1 MPDIS
6 TKATVGIELNTQPVG
21 RKIAELETKLDKLNE
36 KKRQF
41 EAAGDQ
47 KGLVKIQ
54 KEINKV
60 SRQLDTARTA
70 SERCKAAL
78 AKLNES
84 SPKELRHTLKQL
96 KADLDHMERGSAA
109 WKAHVEAI
117 KRVKAEIKSVDAEL
131 REHEGLLSRIN
142 RKVNEWG
149 MSIASAAAAFTGIVF
164 TARQAVQAYADMEGE
179 MANVRKFTG
188 MTSSEV
194 EKLNEAFKNMD
205 TRTSRE
211 DLNKLAQEAGRL
223 GLQSQDDVLGFV
235 KAANQINVALDDL
248 GDGATLTLSK
258 LTDIFGDKD
267 RLGVEQSLLA
277 VGSVINELSQNC
289 TASAPYLANFAQRL
303 AGVGKQANMTIPE
316 IMGFAAVLDS
326 QGQAVEMSATAL
338 SQLIMKLFQD
348 PAKIAKATG
357 MDLQAFSKVLKEDT
371 NEALLMLLERLNSL
385 GDISALAPIFDAMG
399 TDGARASAVI
409 AALAGNIDMVKQQ
422 QQAANLAFKEGTSV
436 TKEYNV
442 QNNTV
447 QAQLDKAK
455 KGFNEMAVELGE
467 KLAPAMKYAI
477 SGTSAMMRVLSGLI
491 SFIGN
496 HKTIIITLT
505 LAIIGYTAAVKANTI
520 AKITDAAFDKIA
532 NALIA
537 TRRVVVLAASAAYNA
552 LTGNMVRARAATV
565 LLNKTLK
572 LSPWGLAI
580 AGVTALYGGL
590 ISLLQSVDDNRKAA
604 KRLAEEHRQ
613 WIDSISNIDEA
624 SNRYSSNE
632 LTRLKALYKSAT
644 DENAARK
651 NRISAAQQMQ
661 SLYPAI
667 FSNFSNEAIMAGKA
681 KSAYDKLTLSII
693 ANAKARAAA
702 EKIKENEKKILDL
715 EDEVRRN
722 EAWAHNAGVRADNAR
737 EQQRKNNDRNSAQH
751 AFMPAGVQTYGEQQ
765 LSETIRDNTK
775 QQEIANK
782 NIEKANGQ
790 INDLRTSNDRLAKI
804 PGVSGL
810 LTGGGNNPQTPNIS
824 YTHGG
829 GGGRGNSDFTPP
841 DEKAERKA
849 ETERKKKEREA
860 RAAQRKKE
868 QDAAKAKRLADRVA
882 KQEYEQALKD
892 TVEDRAN
899 AETEALQLY
908 KAGELGYYEY
918 LDRMANI
925 EEEFWNSRLDTYEA
939 FGKAESDDYA
949 KDAKK
954 LEEAKTKHEQQM
966 TQIQITAA
974 QQRRDQ
980 AKLDAEMEF
989 YNPDNKEAF
998 HNQQWLNDR
1007 RAKLELDYLQE
1018 VMKIH
1023 KEGSKEWLDA
1033 EKALDKAAKEEE
1045 LRQRKQMEQNMSA
1058 WLYIYSQQGAKT
1070 RMDAELRVAKQL
1082 YDQKLLKDE
1091 EYQEAR
1097 AAIEK
1102 KYRDEVNSKTGTKA
1116 KNQDFDDAK
1125 GAYEQQMKALED
1137 ARKQGLISQED
1148 YESRK
1153 FQITQNYH
1161 NKVVELIKGQ
1171 GSEWSTMVTTLVE
1184 TWKAGFENLGST
1196 LPEKLKSIADMASAA
1211 FAIMNEG
1218 VKSYTA
1224 YANASRDL
1232 ELAKVEKNYKAQID
1246 AAGNND
1252 KKRKQL
1258 EEQKEKE
1265 IAKIKTKYDKRAM
1278 VIEMAQAVASTAMAA
1293 INAYASAA
1301 QVPMI
1306 GYLLA
1311 PIAASMALAAG
1322 ALQIATIKKSH
1333 QAQQMGYYEG
1343 GFTSRDPN
1351 NRREAG
1357 VVHANEFVANHNAV
1371 SNPQLLPVLRLIDQ
1385 AQRNNTVGS
1394 LTREDVSR
1402 AIGQGAILGDMTAS
1416 QQRTAEQHDT
1426 SMVMVAASMERQTD
1440 AINELN
1446 ARLADGIESFM
1457 VMDGER
1463 GFDRSWQHYQRMKNN
1478 PKR

>member
-6 TKATVGIELNTQPVG
+6 TNATVNIEVNSQSANRRLS
-21 RKIAELETKLDKLNE
+21 ELETKLADLN
-36 KKRQF
+36 KKKAEF
-41 EAAGDQ
+41 ERTGNTA
-47 KGLVKIQ
+47 GLVKIEKDIQ
-54 KEINKV
+54 KV
-60 SRQLDTARTA
+60 SRQMNTARTNA
-70 SERCKAAL
+70 QKCEAAL
-78 AKLNES
+78 KKLNS
-84 SPKELRHTLKQL
+84 ASPKELRMVLRQL
-96 KADLDHMERGSAA
+96 QKDLNHIERGSDA
-109 WKAHVEAI
+109 WKRHVETI
-117 KRVKAEIKSVDAEL
+117 KRVKAEIKNVDAEL

-142 RKVNEWG
+142 RKVNDWG
-149 MSIASAAAAFTGIVF
+149 MSIASAAAAFTGMVF

-194 EKLNEAFKNMD
+194 EKLNEAFKSMD

-235 KAANQINVALDDL
+235 KAADQINVALDDL
-248 GDGATLTLSK
+248 GEGATQTLSK
-258 LTDIFGDKD
+258 LTDIFGDRE
-267 RLGVEQSLLA
+267 RLGVEQSLLS
-277 VGSVINELSQNC
+277 VGSVINELSQNS
-289 TASAPYLANFAQRL
+289 TASAPYLADFAQRL
-303 AGVGKQANMTIPE
+303 AGVGKQANMTIPQ

-371 NEALLMLLERLNSL
+371 NEALLMLLSRLHEL
-385 GDISALAPIFDAMG
+385 GDISVLAPVFDAMG
-399 TDGARASAVI
+399 TDGARASSVI

-422 QQAANLAFKEGTSV
+422 QQAANVAFKEGTSV

-455 KGFNEMAVELGE
+455 KGFHEIAVELGE
-467 KLAPAMKYAI
+467 KFAPAMKYAI
-477 SGTSAMMRVLSGLI
+477 TGTSAMMHVLSGLI

-496 HKTIIITLT
+496 HKTLIITLT

-520 AKITDAAFDKIA
+520 AKITDAAVDKIA
-532 NALIA
+532 NALLA

-565 LLNKTLK
+565 LLNQTLK
-572 LSPWGLAI
+572 LSPLGLAI

-644 DENAARK
+644 DETAARK

-667 FSNFSNEAIMAGKA
+667 FSNFSNEAIMAGEA

-702 EKIKENEKKILDL
+702 EKIQENEKKILDL

-722 EAWAHNAGVRADNAR
+722 EAWAHNAGVRAVNAR
-737 EQQRKNNDRNSAQH
+737 EQQRQNNDRNSAQH
-751 AFMPAGVQTYGEQQ
+751 AFMPAGVQTHGEQQ

-775 QQEIANK
+775 QQEIANR

-790 INDLRTSNDRLAKI
+790 IKDLKTSNDRLAKI
-804 PGVSGL
+804 PGVSDL
-810 LTGGGNNPQTPNIS
+810 LTGGGDNAKTTNIS

-829 GGGRGNSDFTPP
+829 GGGSYGGGGGSNPSNTPSP
-841 DEKAERKA
+841 DDTTKKMKDEIEKLTADKNDALTKLNNQYRKGELKSYDDYVDQQYNRTKQYYDDVLA
-849 ETERKKKEREA
+849 VYQKYGQGQSKEAADVRTKQADDEDKHDTEMVERKKRSLEQQRDADKM
-860 RAAQRKKE
+860 AAQMR
-868 QDAAKAKRLADRVA
+868 
-882 KQEYEQALKD
+882 
-892 TVEDRAN
+892 
-899 AETEALQLY
+899 
-908 KAGELGYYEY
+908 YYE
-918 LDRMANI
+918 
-925 EEEFWNSRLDTYEA
+925 
-939 FGKAESDDYA
+939 
-949 KDAKK
+949 
-954 LEEAKTKHEQQM
+954 
-966 TQIQITAA
+966 
-974 QQRRDQ
+974 
-980 AKLDAEMEF
+980 
-989 YNPDNKEAF
+989 PDSEIF
-998 HNQQWLNDR
+998 HNQQALDNELAKIDIKYLEKVR
-1007 RAKLELDYLQE
+1007 DLTVENTKERA
-1018 VMKIH
+1018 
-1023 KEGSKEWLDA
+1023 DA
-1033 EKALDKAAKEEE
+1033 ELALEKEKQAEIQ
-1045 LRQRKQMEQNMSA
+1045 RQRKQLEQNLSA

-1082 YDQKLLKDE
+1082 YDQKLLNEE

-1116 KNQDFDDAK
+1116 KNQDFDEAK
-1125 GAYEQQMKALED
+1125 DTYEQQMKALED

-1306 GYLLA
+1306 GYILA

-1343 GFTSRDPN
+1343 GFTRRDGN
-1351 NRREAG
+1351 NRREVG
-1357 VVHANEFVANHNAV
+1357 VVHANEFVANHRAV
-1371 SNPQLLPVLRLIDQ
+1371 ANPELLPVLRLIDQ

-1402 AIGQGAILGDMTAS
+1402 AIGQGAILGNMTAS

-1426 SMVMVAASMERQTD
+1426 SMMMVAASMERQTD

-1463 GFDRSWQHYQRMKNN
+1463 GFDRSWERYQRMKNN

>member
-96 KADLDHMERGSAA
+96 KADLDHMERGSSA

-117 KRVKAEIKSVDAEL
+117 KRVKAEIKNVDAEL
-131 REHEGLLSRIN
+131 REHEGLLSRLN

-149 MSIASAAAAFTGIVF
+149 MSIASAAAAFTGLVF
-164 TARQAVQAYADMEGE
+164 TARQAVQAYADMEAE

-188 MTSSEV
+188 MTEEDV
-194 EKLNEAFKNMD
+194 EKLNEEFKKMD

-223 GLQSQDDVLGFV
+223 GLQSQEDVLGFV
-235 KAANQINVALDDL
+235 TAANQINVALDDL
-248 GDGATLTLSK
+248 GEGATLTLSK

-289 TASAPYLANFAQRL
+289 TASAPYLAQFAQRL

-357 MDLQAFSKVLKEDT
+357 MDLQAFNKVLKEDT

-385 GDISALAPIFDAMG
+385 GDISVLAPMFDAMG
-399 TDGARASAVI
+399 TDGARASQVI
-409 AALAGNIDMVKQQ
+409 AALAGNVEMVKKQ
-422 QQAANLAFKEGTSV
+422 QQAANVAFKQGTSV

-447 QAQLDKAK
+447 QAGLDKAK
-455 KGFNEMAVELGE
+455 KGFHEMAVELGQ

-477 SGTSAMMRVLSGLI
+477 TGTSAMMHVLSGVI
-491 SFIGN
+491 SFISDYAG
-496 HKTIIITLT
+496 TIIST
-505 LAIIGYTAAVKANTI
+505 AIAIGGYTVAVNAAVIADQLKVFWNNVLIGSFKKLWAVIAANPYGALAAAIGVVIGLVIDHNRGLTEAKAAEEALNGVREQ
-520 AKITDAAFDKIA
+520 ARKKIVDEQTELEI
-532 NALIA
+532 LIA
-537 TRRVVVLAASAAYNA
+537 AANDATQSYKNQKAA
-552 LTGNMVRARAATV
+552 VDK
-565 LLNKTLK
+565 LNKTIPGFNGKIDATTRAFSYSKRALDEYINSLIRLYEVEGAK
-572 LSPWGLAI
+572 EKFKELGKERAGYVMEKKQLEKEI
-580 AGVTALYGGL
+580 ADEKQRQREEYSRMAGNPNYSTSQGG
-590 ISLLQSVDDNRKAA
+590 SMPAVA
-604 KRLAEEHRQ
+604 
-613 WIDSISNIDEA
+613 SIS
-624 SNRYSSNE
+624 
-632 LTRLKALYKSAT
+632 
-644 DENAARK
+644 
-651 NRISAAQQMQ
+651 M
-661 SLYPAI
+661 
-667 FSNFSNEAIMAGKA
+667 
-681 KSAYDKLTLSII
+681 
-693 ANAKARAAA
+693 
-702 EKIKENEKKILDL
+702 
-715 EDEVRRN
+715 
-722 EAWAHNAGVRADNAR
+722 
-737 EQQRKNNDRNSAQH
+737 
-751 AFMPAGVQTYGEQQ
+751 
-765 LSETIRDNTK
+765 
-775 QQEIANK
+775 
-782 NIEKANGQ
+782 
-790 INDLRTSNDRLAKI
+790 SNDATLRGLEARLDRINNKLKYTDASMQALKDEYGKDWYAQDQGKPI
-804 PGVSGL
+804 TPTSDIHP
-810 LTGGGNNPQTPNIS
+810 TGGP
-824 YTHGG
+824 
-829 GGGRGNSDFTPP
+829 GGGRGNSDFTPS

-849 ETERKKKEREA
+849 EADRKKKEREA

-868 QDAAKAKRLADRVA
+868 QDAAKVKRLADRVA

-892 TVEDRAN
+892 TVEDRAK

-1125 GAYEQQMKALED
+1125 GTYEQQMKALED

-1343 GFTSRDPN
+1343 GFTSRDTN

-1357 VVHANEFVANHNAV
+1357 VVHANEFVANHQAV
-1371 SNPQLLPVLRLIDQ
+1371 ANPQLLPVLRLIDQ

-1394 LTREDVSR
+1394 LTSEDVSR
-1402 AIGQGAILGDMTAS
+1402 AIGQGAILGDMTVA

-1457 VMDGER
+1457 VMDGEH

>member
-96 KADLDHMERGSAA
+96 KSDLDHMERGSSA

-149 MSIASAAAAFTGIVF
+149 MSIASAAAAFTGLVF
-164 TARQAVQAYADMEGE
+164 TARQAVQAYADMEAE

-188 MTSSEV
+188 MTEEEV
-194 EKLNEAFKNMD
+194 EKLNDEFKKID

-223 GLQSQDDVLGFV
+223 GLQSQEDVLGFV
-235 KAANQINVALDDL
+235 NAANQINVALDDL
-248 GDGATLTLSK
+248 GEGATLTLSK
-258 LTDIFGDKD
+258 LTDIFGDKQ
-267 RLGVEQSLLA
+267 RLGVEQSLLS

-289 TASAPYLANFAQRL
+289 TASAPYLAQFAQRL
-303 AGVGKQANMTIPE
+303 AGVGKQANMTIPQ

-357 MDLQAFSKVLKEDT
+357 MDLQAFNKVLKEDT
-371 NEALLMLLERLNSL
+371 NEALLMLFDRLHEL
-385 GDISALAPIFDAMG
+385 GDLNVLAPVFDAMG
-399 TDGARASAVI
+399 TDGARASQVI
-409 AALAGNIDMVKQQ
+409 AALAGNVAEVKKQQ
-422 QQAANLAFKEGTSV
+422 KAANAAFKEGVSV

-447 QAQLDKAK
+447 QAGLDKAK
-455 KGFNEMAVELGE
+455 KGFHEMAVELGE

-477 SGTSAMMRVLSGLI
+477 SGTSSMMRVLSGLI
-491 SFIGN
+491 SFISEYAATIISTTIAIVAYTVAVNASNIAFQVQYYWVNYIIPAFKRLWTVIATNPYGALAAALGIVIGLIIDHN
-496 HKTIIITLT
+496 RGLTEAKAAEEALNDVREQARKKIVDEQTELEILIAAANDTTQSYKDQKAAVDKLNKTIPGFNGKIDATTRAFSYSKQALDDYINSLIRLYEVEGAKEKFKELGKERAGYVMEKKQLEKEIEDEKKRQREEYARMSGNPNYSTSQSGSMPTSANVAMSNAATLT
-505 LAIIGYTAAVKANTI
+505 GLEQRLDRINNKLKY
-520 AKITDAAFDKIA
+520 TDAAMQ
-532 NALIA
+532 ALKDE
-537 TRRVVVLAASAAYNA
+537 YGKDWYKQD
-552 LTGNMVRARAATV
+552 TGKPT
-565 LLNKTLK
+565 
-572 LSPWGLAI
+572 SP
-580 AGVTALYGGL
+580 T
-590 ISLLQSVDDNRKAA
+590 
-604 KRLAEEHRQ
+604 
-613 WIDSISNIDEA
+613 SNI
-624 SNRYSSNE
+624 
-632 LTRLKALYKSAT
+632 T
-644 DENAARK
+644 
-651 NRISAAQQMQ
+651 
-661 SLYPAI
+661 P
-667 FSNFSNEAIMAGKA
+667 
-681 KSAYDKLTLSII
+681 
-693 ANAKARAAA
+693 
-702 EKIKENEKKILDL
+702 
-715 EDEVRRN
+715 
-722 EAWAHNAGVRADNAR
+722 
-737 EQQRKNNDRNSAQH
+737 
-751 AFMPAGVQTYGEQQ
+751 
-765 LSETIRDNTK
+765 
-775 QQEIANK
+775 
-782 NIEKANGQ
+782 
-790 INDLRTSNDRLAKI
+790 
-804 PGVSGL
+804 
-810 LTGGGNNPQTPNIS
+810 TGGS
-824 YTHGG
+824 GG
-829 GGGRGNSDFTPP
+829 GGGGSSRNSNFTPP
-841 DEKAERKA
+841 DEKAEKKA
-849 ETERKKKEREA
+849 EAERKKKEREA

-882 KQEYEQALKD
+882 KQEYQQALKD
-892 TVEDRAN
+892 TVEDRAT
-899 AETEALQLY
+899 AETEALKLY
-908 KAGELGYYEY
+908 KSGELGYYEY
-918 LDRMANI
+918 LDRMAKI

-954 LEEAKTKHEQQM
+954 LEEAKTKHEQQL

-1033 EKALDKAAKEEE
+1033 EKALDKAVKEEE
-1045 LRQRKQMEQNMSA
+1045 LRQRKQMEQNLSA
-1058 WLYIYSQQGAKT
+1058 WLYIYSQQGAKA

-1082 YDQKLLKDE
+1082 YDQKLLKEE

-1125 GAYEQQMKALED
+1125 DTYEQQMKALED

-1161 NKVVELIKGQ
+1161 NKIVELIKGQ
-1171 GSEWSTMVTTLVE
+1171 GSEWATMVTTLVE

-1224 YANASRDL
+1224 YANAQRDL

-1252 KKRKQL
+1252 KKRKKL

-1306 GYLLA
+1306 GYILG

-1333 QAQQMGYYEG
+1333 QTQQMGYYEG

-1402 AIGQGAILGDMTAS
+1402 AIGQGAILGDMTVA

-1463 GFDRSWQHYQRMKNN
+1463 GFDRSWERYQRMKNN

>member
-188 MTSSEV
+188 MTEDDV
-194 EKLNEAFKNMD
+194 EKLNEEFKKMD

-223 GLQSQDDVLGFV
+223 GLQSQEDVLGFV
-235 KAANQINVALDDL
+235 TAANQINVALDDL
-248 GDGATLTLSK
+248 GEGATLTLSK

-357 MDLQAFSKVLKEDT
+357 MDLQAFNKVLKEDT

-385 GDISALAPIFDAMG
+385 GDISVLAPMFDAMG
-399 TDGARASAVI
+399 TDGERASRVI
-409 AALAGNIDMVKQQ
+409 AALAGNVEMVKKQ
-422 QQAANLAFKEGTSV
+422 QQAANVAFKQGTSV
-436 TKEYNV
+436 TKEYNI

-447 QAQLDKAK
+447 QANLDKAK
-455 KGFNEMAVELGE
+455 KGFHEMAVVLGQ

-477 SGTSAMMRVLSGLI
+477 TGTSAMMHVLSSTI
-491 SFIGN
+491 SFISEYAA
-496 HKTIIITLT
+496 TIIST
-505 LAIIGYTAAVKANTI
+505 TAAIVAYTVIVNASNIAFQVQYYWVNYIIPAFKRLWTVIATNPYGALAAALGLVLGLLIDHNRGLTEAKAAEEALNDVRDQ
-520 AKITDAAFDKIA
+520 ARKKIVDEQTELEI
-532 NALIA
+532 LIA
-537 TRRVVVLAASAAYNA
+537 AANDTTQSYKKQKAA
-552 LTGNMVRARAATV
+552 VDK
-565 LLNKTLK
+565 LNKTIPGFNGKIDATTRAFSYSKQALDDYINSLIRLYEVEGAK
-572 LSPWGLAI
+572 EKFKELGKERAGYVMEKKQLEKEI
-580 AGVTALYGGL
+580 ADEKQRQREEYSRMAGNPNYSTSQGG
-590 ISLLQSVDDNRKAA
+590 SMPAVA
-604 KRLAEEHRQ
+604 
-613 WIDSISNIDEA
+613 SIS
-624 SNRYSSNE
+624 
-632 LTRLKALYKSAT
+632 
-644 DENAARK
+644 
-651 NRISAAQQMQ
+651 M
-661 SLYPAI
+661 
-667 FSNFSNEAIMAGKA
+667 
-681 KSAYDKLTLSII
+681 
-693 ANAKARAAA
+693 
-702 EKIKENEKKILDL
+702 
-715 EDEVRRN
+715 
-722 EAWAHNAGVRADNAR
+722 
-737 EQQRKNNDRNSAQH
+737 
-751 AFMPAGVQTYGEQQ
+751 
-765 LSETIRDNTK
+765 
-775 QQEIANK
+775 
-782 NIEKANGQ
+782 
-790 INDLRTSNDRLAKI
+790 SNDATLRGLEARLDRINNKLKYTDASMQALKEEY
-804 PGVSGL
+804 GKDWYAQD
-810 LTGGGNNPQTPNIS
+810 TGKPKTPTSDI
-824 YTHGG
+824 TPPGG
-829 GGGRGNSDFTPP
+829 GGRGRGNSDFTPP
-841 DEKAERKA
+841 DEKTERKA
-849 ETERKKKEREA
+849 EAERKKKEREA

-892 TVEDRAN
+892 TVEDRAK

-1070 RMDAELRVAKQL
+1070 RMEAELRVAKQL

-1125 GAYEQQMKALED
+1125 DTYEQQMKALED
-1137 ARKQGLISQED
+1137 ARKQWLISQED

-1153 FQITQNYH
+1153 YQIVWNYH
-1161 NKVVELIKGQ
+1161 NKIVELIKGQ
-1171 GSEWSTMVTTLVE
+1171 GSEWGTMVATLVE
-1184 TWKAGFENLGST
+1184 NWKAGFEDLGST
-1196 LPEKLKSIADMASAA
+1196 LPEKLKSIADMAAAA
-1211 FAIMNEG
+1211 FAVMNAG
-1218 VKSYTA
+1218 LKSYTD

-1252 KKRKQL
+1252 KKKKKL

-1265 IAKIKTKYDKRAM
+1265 IAKIKTKYNKQAM

-1322 ALQIATIKKSH
+1322 ALQIATIKKQH
-1333 QAQQMGYYEG
+1333 QTQQMGYYEG
-1343 GFTSRDPN
+1343 GFTSRDTN

-1357 VVHANEFVANHNAV
+1357 VVHANEFVANHQAV
-1371 SNPQLLPVLRLIDQ
+1371 ANPQLLPVLRLIDQ

-1394 LTREDVSR
+1394 LTSEDVSR

>member
-1 MPDIS
+1 
-6 TKATVGIELNTQPVG
+6 
-21 RKIAELETKLDKLNE
+21 
-36 KKRQF
+36 
-41 EAAGDQ
+41 
-47 KGLVKIQ
+47 
-54 KEINKV
+54 
-60 SRQLDTARTA
+60 
-70 SERCKAAL
+70 
-78 AKLNES
+78 
-84 SPKELRHTLKQL
+84 
-96 KADLDHMERGSAA
+96 
-109 WKAHVEAI
+109 
-117 KRVKAEIKSVDAEL
+117 
-131 REHEGLLSRIN
+131 
-142 RKVNEWG
+142 
-149 MSIASAAAAFTGIVF
+149 
-164 TARQAVQAYADMEGE
+164 
-179 MANVRKFTG
+179 
-188 MTSSEV
+188 
-194 EKLNEAFKNMD
+194 
-205 TRTSRE
+205 
-211 DLNKLAQEAGRL
+211 
-223 GLQSQDDVLGFV
+223 
-235 KAANQINVALDDL
+235 
-248 GDGATLTLSK
+248 
-258 LTDIFGDKD
+258 
-267 RLGVEQSLLA
+267 
-277 VGSVINELSQNC
+277 
-289 TASAPYLANFAQRL
+289 
-303 AGVGKQANMTIPE
+303 
-316 IMGFAAVLDS
+316 MGFAAVLDS

-348 PAKIAKATG
+348 PAKIAKATS
-357 MDLQAFSKVLKEDT
+357 MDLQAFNKVLKEDT
-371 NEALLMLLERLNSL
+371 NEALLMLLLRLNEL
-385 GDISALAPIFDAMG
+385 GDISALAPVFDSMG
-399 TDGARASAVI
+399 TDGARASQVI
-409 AALAGNIDMVKQQ
+409 AALAGNVEMVKKQ
-422 QQAANLAFKEGTSV
+422 QQAANVAFKQGTSV

-447 QAQLDKAK
+447 QAGLDKAK
-455 KGFNEMAVELGE
+455 KGFHKMAVELGQ

-477 SGTSAMMRVLSGLI
+477 TGTSAMMHVLSGVI
-491 SFIGN
+491 SFISDYAG
-496 HKTIIITLT
+496 TIIST
-505 LAIIGYTAAVKANTI
+505 AIAIGGYTVAVNAAVIADQLKVFWNNVLIGSFKKLWAVIAANPYGALAAAIGVVIGLVIDHNRGLTEAKAAEEALNGVREQ
-520 AKITDAAFDKIA
+520 ARKKIVDEQTELEI
-532 NALIA
+532 LIA
-537 TRRVVVLAASAAYNA
+537 AANDATQSYKNQKAA
-552 LTGNMVRARAATV
+552 VDK
-565 LLNKTLK
+565 LNKTIPGFNGKIDATTRAFSYSKRALDEYINSLIRLYEVEGAK
-572 LSPWGLAI
+572 EKFKELGKERAGYVMEKKQLEKEI
-580 AGVTALYGGL
+580 ADEKQRQREEYSRMAGNPNYSTSQGG
-590 ISLLQSVDDNRKAA
+590 SMPAVA
-604 KRLAEEHRQ
+604 
-613 WIDSISNIDEA
+613 SIS
-624 SNRYSSNE
+624 
-632 LTRLKALYKSAT
+632 
-644 DENAARK
+644 
-651 NRISAAQQMQ
+651 M
-661 SLYPAI
+661 
-667 FSNFSNEAIMAGKA
+667 
-681 KSAYDKLTLSII
+681 
-693 ANAKARAAA
+693 
-702 EKIKENEKKILDL
+702 
-715 EDEVRRN
+715 
-722 EAWAHNAGVRADNAR
+722 
-737 EQQRKNNDRNSAQH
+737 
-751 AFMPAGVQTYGEQQ
+751 
-765 LSETIRDNTK
+765 
-775 QQEIANK
+775 
-782 NIEKANGQ
+782 
-790 INDLRTSNDRLAKI
+790 SNDATLRGLEARLDRINNKLKYTDASMQALKDEYGKDWYAQDQGKPI
-804 PGVSGL
+804 TPTSDIHP
-810 LTGGGNNPQTPNIS
+810 TGDP
-824 YTHGG
+824 
-829 GGGRGNSDFTPP
+829 GGGRGNSDFTPS

-849 ETERKKKEREA
+849 EADRKKKEREA

-868 QDAAKAKRLADRVA
+868 QDAAKVKRLADRVA

-892 TVEDRAN
+892 TVEDRAK

-949 KDAKK
+949 KDTKK

-1082 YDQKLLKDE
+1082 YDQKLLNEE

-1125 GAYEQQMKALED
+1125 DTYEQQMKALED

-1224 YANASRDL
+1224 YANAQRDL

-1357 VVHANEFVANHNAV
+1357 VVHANEFVANHSAV

-1402 AIGQGAILGDMTAS
+1402 AIGQGAILGNMTAS

>member
-6 TKATVGIELNTQPVG
+6 TNATVNIEVNSQSAKRRLS
-21 RKIAELETKLDKLNE
+21 ELETKLANLN
-36 KKRQF
+36 KKKAEF
-41 EAAGDQ
+41 ERTGNTA
-47 KGLVKIQ
+47 GLVKIEKDIQ
-54 KEINKV
+54 KV
-60 SRQLDTARTA
+60 SRQMNTARTNA
-70 SERCKAAL
+70 QKCEAAL
-78 AKLNES
+78 KKLNS
-84 SPKELRHTLKQL
+84 ASPKELRMVLRQL
-96 KADLDHMERGSAA
+96 QNDLNHIERGSDA
-109 WKAHVEAI
+109 WKRHVESI
-117 KRVKAEIKSVDAEL
+117 KRVKAEIKNVDAEL
-131 REHEGLLSRIN
+131 REHEGMMSRIN
-142 RKVNEWG
+142 RKVNDWG
-149 MSIASAAAAFTGIVF
+149 MSIASAAAAFTGLVF
-164 TARQAVQAYADMEGE
+164 TARQSVQAYADMEGE

-194 EKLNEAFKNMD
+194 EKLNEAFKSMD

-235 KAANQINVALDDL
+235 KAADQINVALDDL
-248 GDGATLTLSK
+248 GEGATQTLSK
-258 LTDIFGDKD
+258 LTDIFGDRD
-267 RLGVEQSLLA
+267 RLGVEKSLLS
-277 VGSVINELSQNC
+277 VGSVINELSQNS
-289 TASAPYLANFAQRL
+289 TASAPYLADFAQRL
-303 AGVGKQANMTIPE
+303 AGVGKQANMTIPQ
-316 IMGFAAVLDS
+316 IMGFAAVLES
-326 QGQAVEMSATAL
+326 QGQLVEMSSTAL

-371 NEALLMLLERLNSL
+371 NEALLMLLSRLHEL
-385 GDISALAPIFDAMG
+385 GDISVLAPVFDAMG
-399 TDGARASAVI
+399 TDGARASSVL

-422 QQAANLAFKEGTSV
+422 QQVANVAFKEATSV
-436 TKEYNV
+436 TKEYNI

-455 KGFNEMAVELGE
+455 KGFNEIAVELGK

-477 SGTSAMMRVLSGLI
+477 TGTSAMMHVLSSTI
-491 SFIGN
+491 SFISEYAA
-496 HKTIIITLT
+496 TIIST
-505 LAIIGYTAAVKANTI
+505 TAAIVAYTVVVNASNIAFQVQYYWVNYIIPAFKRLWTVIATNPYGALAAALGVVIGLIIDHNRGLTEAKAAEEALNDVRDQ
-520 AKITDAAFDKIA
+520 ARKKIVDEQTELEI
-532 NALIA
+532 LIA
-537 TRRVVVLAASAAYNA
+537 AANDTTQSYKDQKAA
-552 LTGNMVRARAATV
+552 VDK
-565 LLNKTLK
+565 LNKTIPGFNGK
-572 LSPWGLAI
+572 IDATTCAFSYSKQ
-580 AGVTALYGGL
+580 ALDAY
-590 ISLLQSVDDNRKAA
+590 
-604 KRLAEEHRQ
+604 
-613 WIDSISNIDEA
+613 IDSLIHLYEVEGAKEKFKEYGKERAGLVMEKKKLEKEIEEEKKRQEEDYKDMRENPYTPGVNPEDQAGITFGRIVGNKVALSRLESKLDDVNSKLKYTSAAMQALKDEYGKDWYRQDTDRPASPRSNIA
-624 SNRYSSNE
+624 
-632 LTRLKALYKSAT
+632 
-644 DENAARK
+644 
-651 NRISAAQQMQ
+651 
-661 SLYPAI
+661 P
-667 FSNFSNEAIMAGKA
+667 
-681 KSAYDKLTLSII
+681 
-693 ANAKARAAA
+693 
-702 EKIKENEKKILDL
+702 
-715 EDEVRRN
+715 
-722 EAWAHNAGVRADNAR
+722 
-737 EQQRKNNDRNSAQH
+737 
-751 AFMPAGVQTYGEQQ
+751 
-765 LSETIRDNTK
+765 
-775 QQEIANK
+775 
-782 NIEKANGQ
+782 
-790 INDLRTSNDRLAKI
+790 
-804 PGVSGL
+804 
-810 LTGGGNNPQTPNIS
+810 TGGSGGS
-824 YTHGG
+824 GGGGGGGSHGG
-829 GGGRGNSDFTPP
+829 GGGSTFTPP
-841 DEKAERKA
+841 DEKDERKA
-849 ETERKKKEREA
+849 EAERKKKEREA

-892 TVEDRAN
+892 TVEDRAR
-899 AETEALQLY
+899 AETEALRLY

-1033 EKALDKAAKEEE
+1033 EKTLDKATKEEE

-1082 YDQKLLKDE
+1082 YDQKLLNEE

-1116 KNQDFDDAK
+1116 KNQDFDEANDTYK
-1125 GAYEQQMKALED
+1125 LQLKALED
-1137 ARKQGLISQED
+1137 AHRLWLISQED
-1148 YESRK
+1148 YENRK
-1153 FQITQNYH
+1153 WQIVQNYH
-1161 NKVVELIKGQ
+1161 NKIMQLIGNQ
-1171 GSEWSTMVTTLVE
+1171 GSEWGTMVANLVE
-1184 TWKAGFENLGST
+1184 TWKAGFDNLGST
-1196 LPEKLKSIADMASAA
+1196 LPDKLKNIAAMAASA
-1211 FAIMNEG
+1211 FAVMNAG
-1218 VKSYTA
+1218 IKSYTD
-1224 YANASRDL
+1224 YANACRDL
-1232 ELAKVEKNYKAQID
+1232 EVKKVEKSYDAQIE
-1246 AAGNND
+1246 AAGNNE

-1278 VIEMAQAVASTAMAA
+1278 VIEMAQAVASTALAA
-1293 INAYASAA
+1293 INAYSSAA

-1306 GYLLA
+1306 GYILA

-1343 GFTSRDPN
+1343 GFTGRDGN
-1351 NRREAG
+1351 NRREVG
-1357 VVHANEFVANHNAV
+1357 VVHANEFVANHRAV
-1371 SNPQLLPVLRLIDQ
+1371 ANPELMPVLRLIDQ

-1402 AIGQGAILGDMTAS
+1402 AIGQGAILGDMTVA
-1416 QQRTAEQHDT
+1416 QQRTADREDR
-1426 SMVMVAASMERQTD
+1426 SMQLVAASMEQQTA

-1463 GFDRSWQHYQRMKNN
+1463 GFDRSWQRYQRMKNN

>member
-60 SRQLDTARTA
+60 SRQLDNARTA

-78 AKLNES
+78 AKLNEA

-96 KADLDHMERGSAA
+96 KADLDHMERGSSA

-117 KRVKAEIKSVDAEL
+117 KRVKAEIKNVDAEL
-131 REHEGLLSRIN
+131 REHEGLLSRLN

-149 MSIASAAAAFTGIVF
+149 MSIASAAAAFTGLVF
-164 TARQAVQAYADMEGE
+164 TARQAVQAYADMEAE

-188 MTSSEV
+188 MTEEDV
-194 EKLNEAFKNMD
+194 EKLNESFKKMD

-223 GLQSQDDVLGFV
+223 GLQSQEDVLGFV
-235 KAANQINVALDDL
+235 TAANQINVALDDL
-248 GDGATLTLSK
+248 GEGATLTLSK

-289 TASAPYLANFAQRL
+289 TASAPYLAQFAQRL

-357 MDLQAFSKVLKEDT
+357 MDLQAFNKVLKEDT
-371 NEALLMLLERLNSL
+371 NEALLMLLQRLNEL
-385 GDISALAPIFDAMG
+385 GDISALAPVFDSMG
-399 TDGARASAVI
+399 TDGARASQVI
-409 AALAGNIDMVKQQ
+409 AALAGNVEMVKKQ
-422 QQAANLAFKEGTSV
+422 QQAANVAFKQGTSV

-447 QAQLDKAK
+447 QAGLDKAK
-455 KGFNEMAVELGE
+455 KGFHEMAVELGQ

-477 SGTSAMMRVLSGLI
+477 TGTSAMMHVLSGVI
-491 SFIGN
+491 SFISDYAG
-496 HKTIIITLT
+496 TIIST
-505 LAIIGYTAAVKANTI
+505 AIAIGGYTVAVNAAVIADQLKVFWNNVLIGSFKKLWAVIAANPYGALAAAIGVVIGLVIDHNRGLTEAKAAEEALNGVREQ
-520 AKITDAAFDKIA
+520 ARKKIVDEQTELVI
-532 NALIA
+532 LIA
-537 TRRVVVLAASAAYNA
+537 AANDATQSYKNQKAA
-552 LTGNMVRARAATV
+552 VDK
-565 LLNKTLK
+565 LNKTIPGFNGKIDATTRAFSYSKRALDEYINSLIRLYEVEGAK
-572 LSPWGLAI
+572 EKFKELGKERAGYVMEKKQLEKEI
-580 AGVTALYGGL
+580 ADEKQRQREEYSRMAGNPNYSTSQGG
-590 ISLLQSVDDNRKAA
+590 SMPAVA
-604 KRLAEEHRQ
+604 
-613 WIDSISNIDEA
+613 SIS
-624 SNRYSSNE
+624 
-632 LTRLKALYKSAT
+632 
-644 DENAARK
+644 
-651 NRISAAQQMQ
+651 M
-661 SLYPAI
+661 
-667 FSNFSNEAIMAGKA
+667 
-681 KSAYDKLTLSII
+681 
-693 ANAKARAAA
+693 
-702 EKIKENEKKILDL
+702 
-715 EDEVRRN
+715 
-722 EAWAHNAGVRADNAR
+722 
-737 EQQRKNNDRNSAQH
+737 
-751 AFMPAGVQTYGEQQ
+751 
-765 LSETIRDNTK
+765 
-775 QQEIANK
+775 
-782 NIEKANGQ
+782 
-790 INDLRTSNDRLAKI
+790 SNDATLRGLEARLDRINNKLKYTDASMQALKDEYGKDWYAQDQGKPI
-804 PGVSGL
+804 TPTSDIHP
-810 LTGGGNNPQTPNIS
+810 TGDP
-824 YTHGG
+824 
-829 GGGRGNSDFTPP
+829 GGGRGNSDFTPS

-849 ETERKKKEREA
+849 EADRKKKEREA

-868 QDAAKAKRLADRVA
+868 QDAAKVKRLADRVA

-892 TVEDRAN
+892 TVEDRAK

-1125 GAYEQQMKALED
+1125 GTYEQQMKALED

-1357 VVHANEFVANHNAV
+1357 MVHANEFVANHNAV

>member
-6 TKATVGIELNTQPVG
+6 TNATVNIEVNSQSVKRRL
-21 RKIAELETKLDKLNE
+21 AELENQLSTLN
-36 KKRQF
+36 KKKAEF
-41 EAAGDQ
+41 ERTGNTA
-47 KGLVKIQ
+47 GLVKVEKDI
-54 KEINKV
+54 KKV
-60 SRQLDTARTA
+60 NRQMNTARTNA
-70 SERCKAAL
+70 QKCEAAL
-78 AKLNES
+78 KKLNS
-84 SPKELRHTLKQL
+84 ASPKELRMVLKQL
-96 KADLDHMERGSAA
+96 QNDLNHIERGSDA
-109 WKAHVEAI
+109 WKRHVEAI
-117 KRVKAEIKSVDAEL
+117 KRVKAEIKTVDAEL

-149 MSIASAAAAFTGIVF
+149 MSIASAAAAFTGLVF
-164 TARQAVQAYADMEGE
+164 TARQAVQAYADMEAE

-188 MTSSEV
+188 MTEEEV
-194 EKLNEAFKNMD
+194 EKLNESFKKMD

-223 GLQSQDDVLGFV
+223 GLQSQEDVLGFV
-235 KAANQINVALDDL
+235 TAANQINVALDDL
-248 GDGATLTLSK
+248 GEGATLTLSK

-316 IMGFAAVLDS
+316 IMGFAAVLES
-326 QGQAVEMSATAL
+326 QGQLVEMSSTAL
-338 SQLIMKLFQD
+338 SQLIMKLFQA

-371 NEALLMLLERLNSL
+371 NEALLMLLERLHSL

-409 AALAGNIDMVKQQ
+409 AALAGNIDKVKQQ
-422 QQAANLAFKEGTSV
+422 QHAANVAFKEGTSV
-436 TKEYNV
+436 TKEYNI

-447 QAQLDKAK
+447 QANLDKAK
-455 KGFNEMAVELGE
+455 KGFHEMAVELGQ

-477 SGTSAMMRVLSGLI
+477 TGTSAMMHVLSSTI
-491 SFIGN
+491 SFISEYAA
-496 HKTIIITLT
+496 TIISTTAVIVAYTVVVNASNIAFQVQYYWVNYIIPAFKRLWTVIATNPYGALAAALGLVIGLLIDHNRGLT
-505 LAIIGYTAAVKANTI
+505 EAKAAEEALNDVRDQARKKIVDEQTELEILIAKANDTTQSYKDQKAAV
-520 AKITDAAFDKIA
+520 DK
-532 NALIA
+532 
-537 TRRVVVLAASAAYNA
+537 
-552 LTGNMVRARAATV
+552 
-565 LLNKTLK
+565 LNKTIPGFNGK
-572 LSPWGLAI
+572 IDATTCAFSYSKQ
-580 AGVTALYGGL
+580 ALDAY
-590 ISLLQSVDDNRKAA
+590 
-604 KRLAEEHRQ
+604 
-613 WIDSISNIDEA
+613 IDSLIHLYEVEGAKEKFKEYGKERAGLVMEKKKLEKEIEEEKKRQEEDYKDMRENPYTPGVNPEDQAGITFGRIVGNKVALS
-624 SNRYSSNE
+624 
-632 LTRLKALYKSAT
+632 RLESKLDDVNSKLKYT
-644 DENAARK
+644 
-651 NRISAAQQMQ
+651 SAAMQ
-661 SLYPAI
+661 ALKDEYGKDWYRQDTGRPA
-667 FSNFSNEAIMAGKA
+667 SPRS
-681 KSAYDKLTLSII
+681 DI
-693 ANAKARAAA
+693 A
-702 EKIKENEKKILDL
+702 
-715 EDEVRRN
+715 
-722 EAWAHNAGVRADNAR
+722 
-737 EQQRKNNDRNSAQH
+737 
-751 AFMPAGVQTYGEQQ
+751 P
-765 LSETIRDNTK
+765 
-775 QQEIANK
+775 
-782 NIEKANGQ
+782 
-790 INDLRTSNDRLAKI
+790 
-804 PGVSGL
+804 
-810 LTGGGNNPQTPNIS
+810 TGGSGES
-824 YTHGG
+824 GGGGGGGSHGG
-829 GGGRGNSDFTPP
+829 GGGSTFTPP
-841 DEKAERKA
+841 DEKDERKA
-849 ETERKKKEREA
+849 EAERKKKEREA

-892 TVEDRAN
+892 TIEDRAR
-899 AETEALQLY
+899 AETEALRLY

-1070 RMDAELRVAKQL
+1070 RMDAVLRVAKQL
-1082 YDQKLLKDE
+1082 YDQKLLNEE

-1125 GAYEQQMKALED
+1125 DTYEQQMKALED

-1394 LTREDVSR
+1394 LTSEDVSR

>member
-96 KADLDHMERGSAA
+96 KADLDHMERGSSA

-117 KRVKAEIKSVDAEL
+117 KRVKAEIKNVDAEL
-131 REHEGLLSRIN
+131 REHEGLLSRLN

-149 MSIASAAAAFTGIVF
+149 MSIASAAAAFTGLVF
-164 TARQAVQAYADMEGE
+164 TARQAVQAYADMEAE

-188 MTSSEV
+188 MTEEDV
-194 EKLNEAFKNMD
+194 EKLNESFKKMD

-223 GLQSQDDVLGFV
+223 GLQSQEDVLGFV
-235 KAANQINVALDDL
+235 TAANQINVALDDL
-248 GDGATLTLSK
+248 GEGATLTLSK

-289 TASAPYLANFAQRL
+289 TASAPYLAQFAQRL

-338 SQLIMKLFQD
+338 SQLIMKLFQN

-357 MDLQAFSKVLKEDT
+357 MDLQAFNKVLKEDT
-371 NEALLMLLERLNSL
+371 NEALLMLLQRLNEL
-385 GDISALAPIFDAMG
+385 GDISALAPVFDSMG
-399 TDGARASAVI
+399 TDGARASQVI
-409 AALAGNIDMVKQQ
+409 AALAGNVEMVKKQ
-422 QQAANLAFKEGTSV
+422 QQAANVAFKQGTSV

-447 QAQLDKAK
+447 QAGLDKAK
-455 KGFNEMAVELGE
+455 KGFHEMAVELGQ

-477 SGTSAMMRVLSGLI
+477 TGTSAMMHVLSSTI
-491 SFIGN
+491 SFISEYAA
-496 HKTIIITLT
+496 TIISTTAVIVAYTVVVNASNIAFQVQYYWVNYIIPAFKRLWTVIATNPYGALAAALGLVIGLLIDHSRGLT
-505 LAIIGYTAAVKANTI
+505 EAKAAEEALNDVRDQARKKIVDEQTELEILIAKANDTTQSYKDQKAAV
-520 AKITDAAFDKIA
+520 DK
-532 NALIA
+532 
-537 TRRVVVLAASAAYNA
+537 
-552 LTGNMVRARAATV
+552 
-565 LLNKTLK
+565 LNKTIPGFNGKIDATTRAFSYSKQALDDYINSLIRLYEVEGAK
-572 LSPWGLAI
+572 EKFKELGKERAGYVMEKKQLEKEI
-580 AGVTALYGGL
+580 ADEKQRQREEYSRMAGNPNYSTSQGG
-590 ISLLQSVDDNRKAA
+590 SMPAVA
-604 KRLAEEHRQ
+604 
-613 WIDSISNIDEA
+613 SIS
-624 SNRYSSNE
+624 
-632 LTRLKALYKSAT
+632 
-644 DENAARK
+644 
-651 NRISAAQQMQ
+651 M
-661 SLYPAI
+661 
-667 FSNFSNEAIMAGKA
+667 
-681 KSAYDKLTLSII
+681 
-693 ANAKARAAA
+693 
-702 EKIKENEKKILDL
+702 
-715 EDEVRRN
+715 
-722 EAWAHNAGVRADNAR
+722 
-737 EQQRKNNDRNSAQH
+737 
-751 AFMPAGVQTYGEQQ
+751 
-765 LSETIRDNTK
+765 
-775 QQEIANK
+775 
-782 NIEKANGQ
+782 
-790 INDLRTSNDRLAKI
+790 SNDATLRGLEARLDRINNKLKYTDASMQALKEEYGKDWYAQDTGKPKTPTSDI
-804 PGVSGL
+804 TPPG
-810 LTGGGNNPQTPNIS
+810 
-824 YTHGG
+824 GG
-829 GGGRGNSDFTPP
+829 GGGRGNSDFTPS

-849 ETERKKKEREA
+849 EADRKKKEREA
-860 RAAQRKKE
+860 REAQRKKE
-868 QDAAKAKRLADRVA
+868 QDAAKVKRLADRVA

-892 TVEDRAN
+892 TVEDRAK

-939 FGKAESDDYA
+939 FGKAEGDEYA

-1018 VMKIH
+1018 VMKTI
-1023 KEGSKEWLDA
+1023 KRVPKEWLDA
-1033 EKALDKAAKEEE
+1033 EKALDKAVKEEE

-1070 RMDAELRVAKQL
+1070 RMEAELRVAKQL

-1102 KYRDEVNSKTGTKA
+1102 KYRAEVNSKTGTKA

-1125 GAYEQQMKALED
+1125 DTYEQQMKALED
-1137 ARKQGLISQED
+1137 AREQWLISQED

-1153 FQITQNYH
+1153 YQIVWNYH
-1161 NKVVELIKGQ
+1161 NKIVELIKGQ
-1171 GSEWSTMVTTLVE
+1171 GSEWGTMVATLVE
-1184 TWKAGFENLGST
+1184 NWKAGFENLGST

-1252 KKRKQL
+1252 KKKKKL

-1265 IAKIKTKYDKRAM
+1265 IAKIKTKYNKQAM
-1278 VIEMAQAVASTAMAA
+1278 VIEMAQAVASTAIAA

-1306 GYLLA
+1306 GYILA

-1357 VVHANEFVANHNAV
+1357 VVHANEFVANHQAV
-1371 SNPQLLPVLRLIDQ
+1371 ANPQLLPVLRLIDQ

-1394 LTREDVSR
+1394 LTSEDVSR

-1426 SMVMVAASMERQTD
+1426 SMVMVVASMERQTD

>member
-6 TKATVGIELNTQPVG
+6 TKATVGIELNTQPVV
-21 RKIAELETKLDKLNE
+21 RKIAELETELDKLNE

-41 EAAGDQ
+41 EATGDQ

-54 KEINKV
+54 KDINNV
-60 SRQLDTARTA
+60 SRQLDDARTA

-96 KADLDHMERGSAA
+96 KADLNHMERGSSA

-117 KRVKAEIKSVDAEL
+117 KRVKAEIKNVDAEL
-131 REHEGLLSRIN
+131 REHEGLLSRLN

-149 MSIASAAAAFTGIVF
+149 MSIASAAAAFTGLVF
-164 TARQAVQAYADMEGE
+164 TARQAVQAYADMEAE

-188 MTSSEV
+188 MTEDDV
-194 EKLNEAFKNMD
+194 EKLNEEFKKMD

-223 GLQSQDDVLGFV
+223 GLQSQEDVLGFV
-235 KAANQINVALDDL
+235 TAANQINVALDDL
-248 GDGATLTLSK
+248 GEGATLTLSK

-357 MDLQAFSKVLKEDT
+357 MDLQAFNKVLKEDT

-385 GDISALAPIFDAMG
+385 GDISVLAPMFDAMG
-399 TDGARASAVI
+399 TDGERASRVI
-409 AALAGNIDMVKQQ
+409 AALAGNVEMVKKQ
-422 QQAANLAFKEGTSV
+422 QQAANVAFKQGTSV
-436 TKEYNV
+436 TKEYNI

-447 QAQLDKAK
+447 QANLDKAK
-455 KGFNEMAVELGE
+455 KGFHEMAVELGQ

-477 SGTSAMMRVLSGLI
+477 TGTSAMMHVLSSTI
-491 SFIGN
+491 SFISEYAA
-496 HKTIIITLT
+496 TIIST
-505 LAIIGYTAAVKANTI
+505 TAAIVAYTVIVNASNIAFQVQYYWVNYIIPAFKRLWTVIATNPYGALAAAIGVVIGLVIDHNRGLTEAKAAEEALNGVREQ
-520 AKITDAAFDKIA
+520 ARKKIVDEQTELEI
-532 NALIA
+532 LIA
-537 TRRVVVLAASAAYNA
+537 AANDTTQSYKNQKAA
-552 LTGNMVRARAATV
+552 VDK
-565 LLNKTLK
+565 LNKTIPGFNGK
-572 LSPWGLAI
+572 IDATTRAFSYSKR
-580 AGVTALYGGL
+580 ALDEYINSL
-590 ISLLQSVDDNRKAA
+590 IRLYEVEGA
-604 KRLAEEHRQ
+604 K
-613 WIDSISNIDEA
+613 
-624 SNRYSSNE
+624 
-632 LTRLKALYKSAT
+632 
-644 DENAARK
+644 
-651 NRISAAQQMQ
+651 
-661 SLYPAI
+661 
-667 FSNFSNEAIMAGKA
+667 
-681 KSAYDKLTLSII
+681 
-693 ANAKARAAA
+693 
-702 EKIKENEKKILDL
+702 EKIKELGKERAGYVMEKKQL
-715 EDEVRRN
+715 EKEIADEKQRQR
-722 EAWAHNAGVRADNAR
+722 EEYSRMAGNPNYSTS
-737 EQQRKNNDRNSAQH
+737 QGGS
-751 AFMPAGVQTYGEQQ
+751 MPAVA
-765 LSETIRDNTK
+765 SISM
-775 QQEIANK
+775 
-782 NIEKANGQ
+782 
-790 INDLRTSNDRLAKI
+790 SNDATLRGLEARLDRVNNKLKYTDASMQALKDEYGKDWYAQDQGKPI
-804 PGVSGL
+804 TPTSDIHP
-810 LTGGGNNPQTPNIS
+810 TGDP
-824 YTHGG
+824 

-841 DEKAERKA
+841 DEKTERKA
-849 ETERKKKEREA
+849 EAERKKKEREA

-892 TVEDRAN
+892 TIEDRAK

-1070 RMDAELRVAKQL
+1070 RMEAELRVAKQL

-1116 KNQDFDDAK
+1116 KNQDFDDVK
-1125 GAYEQQMKALED
+1125 DTYEQQMKALED

-1184 TWKAGFENLGST
+1184 NWKAGFENLGST

-1252 KKRKQL
+1252 KKKKKL

-1265 IAKIKTKYDKRAM
+1265 IAKIKTKYNKQAM
-1278 VIEMAQAVASTAMAA
+1278 VIEMAQAVASTAIAA

-1306 GYLLA
+1306 GYILA

-1357 VVHANEFVANHNAV
+1357 VVHANEFVANHQAV
-1371 SNPQLLPVLRLIDQ
+1371 ANPQLLPVLRLIDQ

-1394 LTREDVSR
+1394 LTSEDVSR

-1426 SMVMVAASMERQTD
+1426 SMVMVVASMERQTD

>member
-149 MSIASAAAAFTGIVF
+149 MSIASAAAAFTGLVF
-164 TARQAVQAYADMEGE
+164 TARQAVQAYADMEAE

-188 MTSSEV
+188 MTADEV
-194 EKLNEAFKNMD
+194 ERLNDEFKKID

-223 GLQSQDDVLGFV
+223 GLQSQEDVLGFV
-235 KAANQINVALDDL
+235 KAADQINVALDDL
-248 GDGATLTLSK
+248 GEGATLTLSK
-258 LTDIFGDKD
+258 LTDIFGDKQ
-267 RLGVEQSLLA
+267 RLGVEQSLLS

-289 TASAPYLANFAQRL
+289 TASAPYLAQFAQRL
-303 AGVGKQANMTIPE
+303 AGVGKQANMTIPQ

-371 NEALLMLLERLNSL
+371 NEALLMLLQRLNEL
-385 GDISALAPIFDAMG
+385 GDLNVLAHVFDAMG
-399 TDGARASAVI
+399 TDGARASQVI
-409 AALAGNIDMVKQQ
+409 AALAGNVDMVKQQ
-422 QQAANLAFKEGTSV
+422 QLAANQAFKEGTSI

-455 KGFNEMAVELGE
+455 KRFHEMAVELGE

-477 SGTSAMMRVLSGLI
+477 TGTSAMMRVLSSTV
-491 SFIGN
+491 SFISN
-496 HKTIIITLT
+496 NKALIITLT
-505 LAIIGYTAAVKANTI
+505 MAIIGYTAAVKANTI
-520 AKITDAAFDKIA
+520 AKIADAAFDKIA
-532 NALIA
+532 NALMA
-537 TRRVVVLAASAAYNA
+537 TRKVVVLAASAAYNA
-552 LTGNMVRARAATV
+552 LTGNMTRARAATA
-565 LLNKTLK
+565 LLNDTLK

-580 AGVTALYGGL
+580 AGATALAAGL
-590 ISLLQSVDDNRKAA
+590 ISLVLRIDDNLKAA

-632 LTRLKALYKSAT
+632 LTRLKALYKAAT
-644 DENAARK
+644 DETAARK

-661 SLYPAI
+661 SLYPTI
-667 FSNFSNEAIMAGKA
+667 FSNFSTEAIMAGQA
-681 KSAYDKLTLSII
+681 QSAYDKLTLSII

-702 EKIKENEKKILDL
+702 EKIQENEKKLLDL
-715 EDEVRRN
+715 EDELASN
-722 EAWAHNAGVRADNAR
+722 QAWSRNAGARADKAR
-737 EQQRKNNDRNSAQH
+737 EQQRQSNDRNSSQH
-751 AFMPAGVQTYGEQQ
+751 AFAPAGVQTHAEQQ
-765 LSETIRDNTK
+765 LSEAIRDNTK

-782 NIEKANGQ
+782 NSQRIEGQ
-790 INDLRTSNDRLAKI
+790 MKDLRASNEKLAKI
-804 PGVSGL
+804 PGVSHL
-810 LTGGGNNPQTPNIS
+810 LTAPDTPTSPPTITYTPSGGGTGGKGGGGNPP
-824 YTHGG
+824 
-829 GGGRGNSDFTPP
+829 SDDPTKKM
-841 DEKAERKA
+841 KAEVEALTIKKNEDLTKLNDQYRKGELKSNDDYVDKQYNRTKQYYA
-849 ETERKKKEREA
+849 DVLAVYQKYGQDQSKEAADVRAKQADDESKHDKEMVERKKKSLEQQRDA
-860 RAAQRKKE
+860 DKLAAQMR
-868 QDAAKAKRLADRVA
+868 
-882 KQEYEQALKD
+882 
-892 TVEDRAN
+892 
-899 AETEALQLY
+899 
-908 KAGELGYYEY
+908 YYE
-918 LDRMANI
+918 
-925 EEEFWNSRLDTYEA
+925 
-939 FGKAESDDYA
+939 
-949 KDAKK
+949 
-954 LEEAKTKHEQQM
+954 
-966 TQIQITAA
+966 
-974 QQRRDQ
+974 
-980 AKLDAEMEF
+980 
-989 YNPDNKEAF
+989 PDSEIF
-998 HNQQWLNDR
+998 HNQQALDDELAKIDIEYLEKVRDLTVENTKE
-1007 RAKLELDYLQE
+1007 RA
-1018 VMKIH
+1018 
-1023 KEGSKEWLDA
+1023 DA
-1033 EKALDKAAKEEE
+1033 ELALEKAKQAEI
-1045 LRQRKQMEQNMSA
+1045 LRQRKQLDAELSA
-1058 WLYIYSQQGAKT
+1058 WLYIYSQKGAKE
-1070 RMDAELRVAKQL
+1070 RMDAELAVVDELHKQEKLKTEEVEEAK
-1082 YDQKLLKDE
+1082 
-1091 EYQEAR
+1091 
-1097 AAIEK
+1097 AAIRK

-1125 GAYEQQMKALED
+1125 DTYDKQMKALED
-1137 ARKQGLISQED
+1137 AHNQGLIDQED
-1148 YESRK
+1148 YESRRW
-1153 FQITQNYH
+1153 QIIQSYH
-1161 NKVVELIKGQ
+1161 NKIVELIKGQ
-1171 GSEWSTMVTTLVE
+1171 GSEWATMVTTLVE
-1184 TWKAGFENLGST
+1184 TWKAGFEDLGST
-1196 LPEKLKSIADMASAA
+1196 IPEKMKTISAMAASA
-1211 FAIMNEG
+1211 FAVMNAG
-1218 VKSYTA
+1218 VKSYTD

-1246 AAGNND
+1246 AAGNNE
-1252 KKRKQL
+1252 KKRKKL
-1258 EEQKEKE
+1258 EEQKQKE
-1265 IAKIKTKYDKRAM
+1265 VAKIKSKYNKQAM

-1306 GYLLA
+1306 GYILG
-1311 PIAASMALAAG
+1311 PIAAGMALAAG
-1322 ALQIATIKKSH
+1322 ALQIAAIKKSH

-1343 GFTSRDPN
+1343 GFTARDPN

-1402 AIGQGAILGDMTAS
+1402 AIGQGAILGDMTVA

-1463 GFDRSWQHYQRMKNN
+1463 GFDRSWERYQRMKNN

>member
-131 REHEGLLSRIN
+131 HEHEGLLSRIN

-164 TARQAVQAYADMEGE
+164 TARQSVQAYADMEGE

-188 MTSSEV
+188 MTEEDV
-194 EKLNEAFKNMD
+194 AKLNEEFKKMD

-223 GLQSQDDVLGFV
+223 GLQSQEDVLGFV

-289 TASAPYLANFAQRL
+289 TASAPYLADFAQRL

-316 IMGFAAVLDS
+316 IMGFAAVLES
-326 QGQAVEMSATAL
+326 QGQLVEMSSTAL

-357 MDLQAFSKVLKEDT
+357 MDLQAFNKVLKEDT
-371 NEALLMLLERLNSL
+371 NEALLMLLERLHSL

-422 QQAANLAFKEGTSV
+422 QHAANVAFKEGTSV
-436 TKEYNV
+436 TKEYNI

-447 QAQLDKAK
+447 QAKLDKAK
-455 KGFNEMAVELGE
+455 KGFNEIAVELGE

-477 SGTSAMMRVLSGLI
+477 TGTSAMMHVLSSTI
-491 SFIGN
+491 SFISEYAA
-496 HKTIIITLT
+496 TIISTTVAIVAYTVVVNASNIAFQVQYYWVNYIIPAFKRLWT
-505 LAIIGYTAAVKANTI
+505 VIATNPYGALAAAIGLVVGLVIDLVARTDELSAAEKALNDVREDARKKIVDEQTELEILIDAAKDTTKSYKDQKAAV
-520 AKITDAAFDKIA
+520 DK
-532 NALIA
+532 
-537 TRRVVVLAASAAYNA
+537 
-552 LTGNMVRARAATV
+552 
-565 LLNKTLK
+565 LNKTIPGFNGKIDATTRAFSYSKQALDAYIDSLIHLYEVEGAKEKFKEYGKERAGLVMEKKK
-572 LSPWGLAI
+572 LEKEIEEEKKRQEEDYKDMRENPYTPGVNPEDQ
-580 AGVTALYGGL
+580 AGITFGRIVGNKVALSRL
-590 ISLLQSVDDNRKAA
+590 ESKLDDVNRKLKYTDDAMQA
-604 KRLAEEHRQ
+604 LK
-613 WIDSISNIDEA
+613 DE
-624 SNRYSSNE
+624 YG
-632 LTRLKALYKSAT
+632 KDWY
-644 DENAARK
+644 
-651 NRISAAQQMQ
+651 AQDT
-661 SLYPAI
+661 
-667 FSNFSNEAIMAGKA
+667 GKP
-681 KSAYDKLTLSII
+681 KT
-693 ANAKARAAA
+693 
-702 EKIKENEKKILDL
+702 
-715 EDEVRRN
+715 
-722 EAWAHNAGVRADNAR
+722 
-737 EQQRKNNDRNSAQH
+737 
-751 AFMPAGVQTYGEQQ
+751 P
-765 LSETIRDNTK
+765 
-775 QQEIANK
+775 
-782 NIEKANGQ
+782 
-790 INDLRTSNDRLAKI
+790 TSDI
-804 PGVSGL
+804 TPP
-810 LTGGGNNPQTPNIS
+810 GGG
-824 YTHGG
+824 GRG
-829 GGGRGNSDFTPP
+829 RGGGRGNSDFTPP

-849 ETERKKKEREA
+849 EAERKKKEREA

-892 TVEDRAN
+892 TIEDRTN

-1082 YDQKLLKDE
+1082 YDQKLLNEE

-1116 KNQDFDDAK
+1116 KDQDFDDAK
-1125 GAYEQQMKALED
+1125 DTYEQQMKALED

>member
-6 TKATVGIELNTQPVG
+6 TQATVNIEVNSQSVKRRL
-21 RKIAELETKLDKLNE
+21 AELENQLSTLN
-36 KKRQF
+36 KKKAEF
-41 EAAGDQ
+41 ERTGNTA
-47 KGLVKIQ
+47 GLVKVEQDI
-54 KEINKV
+54 KKV
-60 SRQLDTARTA
+60 NRQMNTARTNA
-70 SERCKAAL
+70 QKCEAAL
-78 AKLNES
+78 QKLNS
-84 SPKELRHTLKQL
+84 ASPKELRMVLKQL
-96 KADLDHMERGSAA
+96 QNDLNHIERGSAA
-109 WKAHVEAI
+109 WNRHVEAI
-117 KRVKAEIKSVDAEL
+117 KRVKAEIKNVDAEL
-131 REHEGLLSRIN
+131 REHEGLLSRLN

-149 MSIASAAAAFTGIVF
+149 MSIASAAAAFTGLVF
-164 TARQAVQAYADMEGE
+164 TARQAVQAYADMEAE

-188 MTSSEV
+188 MTEDDV
-194 EKLNEAFKNMD
+194 EKLNEEFKKMD

-223 GLQSQDDVLGFV
+223 GLQSQEDVLGFV
-235 KAANQINVALDDL
+235 TAANQINVALDDL
-248 GDGATLTLSK
+248 GEGATLTLSK

-357 MDLQAFSKVLKEDT
+357 MDLQAFNKVLKEDT

-385 GDISALAPIFDAMG
+385 GDISVLAPMFDAMG
-399 TDGARASAVI
+399 TDGERASRVI
-409 AALAGNIDMVKQQ
+409 AALAGNVEMVKKQ
-422 QQAANLAFKEGTSV
+422 QQAANVAFKQGTSV
-436 TKEYNV
+436 TKEYNI

-447 QAQLDKAK
+447 QANLDKAK
-455 KGFNEMAVELGE
+455 KGFHEMAVVLGQ

-477 SGTSAMMRVLSGLI
+477 TGTSAMMHVLSSTI
-491 SFIGN
+491 SFISEYAA
-496 HKTIIITLT
+496 TIIST
-505 LAIIGYTAAVKANTI
+505 TAAIVAYTVIVNASNIAFQVQYYWVNYIIPAFKRLWTVIATNPYGALAAALGLVLGLLIDHNRGLTEAKAAEEALNDVRDQ
-520 AKITDAAFDKIA
+520 ARKKIVDEQTELEI
-532 NALIA
+532 LIA
-537 TRRVVVLAASAAYNA
+537 AANDTTQSYKKQKAA
-552 LTGNMVRARAATV
+552 VDK
-565 LLNKTLK
+565 LNKTIPGFNGKIDATTRAFSYSKQALDDYINSLIRLYEVEGAK
-572 LSPWGLAI
+572 EKFKELGKERAGYVMEKKQLEKEI
-580 AGVTALYGGL
+580 ADEKQRQREEYSRMAGNPNYSTSQGG
-590 ISLLQSVDDNRKAA
+590 SMPAVA
-604 KRLAEEHRQ
+604 
-613 WIDSISNIDEA
+613 SIS
-624 SNRYSSNE
+624 
-632 LTRLKALYKSAT
+632 
-644 DENAARK
+644 
-651 NRISAAQQMQ
+651 M
-661 SLYPAI
+661 
-667 FSNFSNEAIMAGKA
+667 
-681 KSAYDKLTLSII
+681 
-693 ANAKARAAA
+693 
-702 EKIKENEKKILDL
+702 
-715 EDEVRRN
+715 
-722 EAWAHNAGVRADNAR
+722 
-737 EQQRKNNDRNSAQH
+737 
-751 AFMPAGVQTYGEQQ
+751 
-765 LSETIRDNTK
+765 
-775 QQEIANK
+775 
-782 NIEKANGQ
+782 
-790 INDLRTSNDRLAKI
+790 SNDATLRGLEARLDRINNKLKYTDASMQALKEEY
-804 PGVSGL
+804 GKDWYAQD
-810 LTGGGNNPQTPNIS
+810 TGKPKTPTSDI
-824 YTHGG
+824 TPPGG
-829 GGGRGNSDFTPP
+829 GGRGRGNSDFTPP
-841 DEKAERKA
+841 DEKTERKA
-849 ETERKKKEREA
+849 EAERKKKEREA

-892 TVEDRAN
+892 TVEDRAK

-1070 RMDAELRVAKQL
+1070 RMEAELRVAKQL

-1125 GAYEQQMKALED
+1125 DTYEQQMKALED
-1137 ARKQGLISQED
+1137 ARKQWLISQED

-1153 FQITQNYH
+1153 YQIVWNYH
-1161 NKVVELIKGQ
+1161 NKIVELIKGQ
-1171 GSEWSTMVTTLVE
+1171 GSEWGTMVATLVE
-1184 TWKAGFENLGST
+1184 NWKAGFEDLGST
-1196 LPEKLKSIADMASAA
+1196 LPEKLKSIADMAAAA
-1211 FAIMNEG
+1211 FAVMNAG
-1218 VKSYTA
+1218 LKSYTD

-1252 KKRKQL
+1252 KKKKKL

-1265 IAKIKTKYDKRAM
+1265 IAKIKTKYNKQAM

-1322 ALQIATIKKSH
+1322 ALQIATIKKQH
-1333 QAQQMGYYEG
+1333 QTQQMGYYEG
-1343 GFTSRDPN
+1343 GFTSRDTN

-1357 VVHANEFVANHNAV
+1357 VVHANEFVANHQAV
-1371 SNPQLLPVLRLIDQ
+1371 ANPQLLPVLRLIDQ

-1394 LTREDVSR
+1394 LTSEDVSR

>member
-6 TKATVGIELNTQPVG
+6 TKATVCIELNTQPVG

-54 KEINKV
+54 KDINKF
-60 SRQLDTARTA
+60 SRQLDNARTA

-78 AKLNES
+78 AKLNEA
-84 SPKELRHTLKQL
+84 SPKELQHTLKQL
-96 KADLDHMERGSAA
+96 KADLDHMERGSSA

-117 KRVKAEIKSVDAEL
+117 KRVKAEIKNVDAEL
-131 REHEGLLSRIN
+131 REHEGLLSRLN

-164 TARQAVQAYADMEGE
+164 TARQSVQAYADMEGE

-188 MTSSEV
+188 MTEEDV
-194 EKLNEAFKNMD
+194 AKLNEEFKKMD

-223 GLQSQDDVLGFV
+223 GLQSQEDVLGFV

-277 VGSVINELSQNC
+277 VGSVINELSQNS
-289 TASAPYLANFAQRL
+289 TASAPYLADFAQRL

-316 IMGFAAVLDS
+316 IMGFAAVLES
-326 QGQAVEMSATAL
+326 QGQLVEMSSTAL

-371 NEALLMLLERLNSL
+371 NEALLMLLERLHSL

-409 AALAGNIDMVKQQ
+409 AALAGNIDKVKQQ
-422 QQAANLAFKEGTSV
+422 QHAANVAFKEGTSV
-436 TKEYNV
+436 TKEYNI

-447 QAQLDKAK
+447 QAELDKAK
-455 KGFNEMAVELGE
+455 KGFHEMAVELGQ

-477 SGTSAMMRVLSGLI
+477 TGTSAMMHVLSSTI
-491 SFIGN
+491 SFISEYAATIISTTAVIVAYTVVVNASNIAFQVQYYWVNYIIPAFKRLWTVIATNPYGALAAALGLVIGLLIDHN
-496 HKTIIITLT
+496 RGLTEAKAAEEALNDVRDQARKKIVDEQTELEILIAKANDTTQSYKDQKAAVDKLNKTIPGFNGKIDATTRAFSYSKQALDAYIDSLIHLYEVEGAKEKFKEYGKERAGLVMEKKKLEKEIEEEKKRQEEDYKDMRENPYTPGVNPEDQAGITFGRIVGNKWALSS
-505 LAIIGYTAAVKANTI
+505 LESKLDDVYRKL
-520 AKITDAAFDKIA
+520 KYTDAAMQ
-532 NALIA
+532 ALKEEYGKDWYAQDI
-537 TRRVVVLAASAAYNA
+537 
-552 LTGNMVRARAATV
+552 GKP
-565 LLNKTLK
+565 KTPT
-572 LSPWGLAI
+572 SDITPP
-580 AGVTALYGGL
+580 GG
-590 ISLLQSVDDNRKAA
+590 A
-604 KRLAEEHRQ
+604 
-613 WIDSISNIDEA
+613 
-624 SNRYSSNE
+624 
-632 LTRLKALYKSAT
+632 
-644 DENAARK
+644 
-651 NRISAAQQMQ
+651 
-661 SLYPAI
+661 
-667 FSNFSNEAIMAGKA
+667 
-681 KSAYDKLTLSII
+681 
-693 ANAKARAAA
+693 
-702 EKIKENEKKILDL
+702 
-715 EDEVRRN
+715 
-722 EAWAHNAGVRADNAR
+722 
-737 EQQRKNNDRNSAQH
+737 
-751 AFMPAGVQTYGEQQ
+751 
-765 LSETIRDNTK
+765 
-775 QQEIANK
+775 
-782 NIEKANGQ
+782 
-790 INDLRTSNDRLAKI
+790 
-804 PGVSGL
+804 
-810 LTGGGNNPQTPNIS
+810 
-824 YTHGG
+824 

-849 ETERKKKEREA
+849 EAERKKKEREA

-892 TVEDRAN
+892 TIEDRAK

-1033 EKALDKAAKEEE
+1033 EKALDKATKEEE

-1082 YDQKLLKDE
+1082 YDQKLLNEE

-1116 KNQDFDDAK
+1116 KDQDFDDAK
-1125 GAYEQQMKALED
+1125 DTYEQQMKALED

-1171 GSEWSTMVTTLVE
+1171 GSEWGTMVATLVE
-1184 TWKAGFENLGST
+1184 NWKAGFEDLGST
-1196 LPEKLKSIADMASAA
+1196 LPEKLKSIADMAAAA
-1211 FAIMNEG
+1211 FAVMNAG
-1218 VKSYTA
+1218 LKSYTD

-1252 KKRKQL
+1252 KKKKKL

-1265 IAKIKTKYDKRAM
+1265 IAKIKTKYNKQAM
-1278 VIEMAQAVASTAMAA
+1278 VIEMAQAVASTAIAA

-1394 LTREDVSR
+1394 LTSEDVSR

>member
-6 TKATVGIELNTQPVG
+6 TKATVGIDLNTQPVG

-96 KADLDHMERGSAA
+96 KADLDHMERGSSA

-117 KRVKAEIKSVDAEL
+117 KRVKAEIKNVDAEL
-131 REHEGLLSRIN
+131 REHEGLLSRLN

-149 MSIASAAAAFTGIVF
+149 MSIASAAAAFTGLVF
-164 TARQAVQAYADMEGE
+164 TARQAVQAYADMEAE

-188 MTSSEV
+188 MTEEDV
-194 EKLNEAFKNMD
+194 EKLNEEFKKMD

-223 GLQSQDDVLGFV
+223 GLQSQEDVLGFV
-235 KAANQINVALDDL
+235 TAANQINVALDDL
-248 GDGATLTLSK
+248 GEGATLTLSK

-357 MDLQAFSKVLKEDT
+357 MDLQAFNKVLKEDT

-385 GDISALAPIFDAMG
+385 GDISVLAPMFDAMG
-399 TDGARASAVI
+399 TDGERASRVI
-409 AALAGNIDMVKQQ
+409 AALAGNVEMVKKQ
-422 QQAANLAFKEGTSV
+422 QQAANVAFKQGTSV
-436 TKEYNV
+436 TKEYNI

-447 QAQLDKAK
+447 QANLDKAK
-455 KGFNEMAVELGE
+455 KGFHEMAVELGQ

-477 SGTSAMMRVLSGLI
+477 TGTSAMMHVLSSTI
-491 SFIGN
+491 SFISEYAA
-496 HKTIIITLT
+496 TIIST
-505 LAIIGYTAAVKANTI
+505 TAAIVAYTVIVNASNIAFQVQYYWVNYIIPAFKRLWTVIATNPYGALAAALGLVLGLLIDHNRGLTEAKAAEEALNDVRDQARKKIVDEQTELEILIAKANDTTQSY
-520 AKITDAAFDKIA
+520 KDQKAAVDK
-532 NALIA
+532 
-537 TRRVVVLAASAAYNA
+537 
-552 LTGNMVRARAATV
+552 
-565 LLNKTLK
+565 LNKTIPGFNGKIDATTRAFSYSKQALDDYINSLIRLYEVEGSK
-572 LSPWGLAI
+572 EKFKELGKERAGYVMEKKQLEKEI
-580 AGVTALYGGL
+580 ADEKQRQREEYSRMAGNPNYSTSQGG
-590 ISLLQSVDDNRKAA
+590 SMPAVA
-604 KRLAEEHRQ
+604 
-613 WIDSISNIDEA
+613 SIS
-624 SNRYSSNE
+624 
-632 LTRLKALYKSAT
+632 
-644 DENAARK
+644 
-651 NRISAAQQMQ
+651 M
-661 SLYPAI
+661 
-667 FSNFSNEAIMAGKA
+667 
-681 KSAYDKLTLSII
+681 
-693 ANAKARAAA
+693 
-702 EKIKENEKKILDL
+702 
-715 EDEVRRN
+715 
-722 EAWAHNAGVRADNAR
+722 
-737 EQQRKNNDRNSAQH
+737 
-751 AFMPAGVQTYGEQQ
+751 
-765 LSETIRDNTK
+765 
-775 QQEIANK
+775 
-782 NIEKANGQ
+782 
-790 INDLRTSNDRLAKI
+790 SNDATLRGLEARLDRINNKLKYTDASMQALKDEYGKDWYAQDQGKPI
-804 PGVSGL
+804 TPTSDIHP
-810 LTGGGNNPQTPNIS
+810 TGDP
-824 YTHGG
+824 
-829 GGGRGNSDFTPP
+829 GGGRGNSDFTPS

-849 ETERKKKEREA
+849 EADRKKKEREA

-868 QDAAKAKRLADRVA
+868 QDAAKVKRLADRVA

-892 TVEDRAN
+892 TVEDRAK

-1070 RMDAELRVAKQL
+1070 RMEAELRVAKQL

-1125 GAYEQQMKALED
+1125 DTYEQQMKALED

-1224 YANASRDL
+1224 YANAQRDL

-1252 KKRKQL
+1252 KKRKKL

-1322 ALQIATIKKSH
+1322 AMQIATIKKQH
-1333 QAQQMGYYEG
+1333 QTQQMGYYEG
-1343 GFTSRDPN
+1343 GFTSRDTN

-1357 VVHANEFVANHNAV
+1357 VVHANEFVANHQAV
-1371 SNPQLLPVLRLIDQ
+1371 ANPQLLPVLRLIDQ

-1394 LTREDVSR
+1394 LTSEDVSR

-1426 SMVMVAASMERQTD
+1426 SMVMVVASMERQTD

>member
-1 MPDIS
+1 MPDIN

-117 KRVKAEIKSVDAEL
+117 KRVKAEIKTVDAEL

-149 MSIASAAAAFTGIVF
+149 MSIASAAAAFTGLVF

-188 MTSSEV
+188 MTADEV
-194 EKLNEAFKNMD
+194 TKLNEEFKKID

-223 GLQSQDDVLGFV
+223 GLQSQEDVLGFV
-235 KAANQINVALDDL
+235 TAANQINVALDDL
-248 GDGATLTLSK
+248 GEGATLTLSK

-267 RLGVEQSLLA
+267 RLGVEQSLLS

-289 TASAPYLANFAQRL
+289 TASAPYLAQFAQRL

-357 MDLQAFSKVLKEDT
+357 MDLQNFSKVLKEDT
-371 NEALLMLLERLNSL
+371 NEALIMLLERLNQL
-385 GDISALAPIFDAMG
+385 GNIDVLAPIFKDMG
-399 TDGARASAVI
+399 TDGARASGVL
-409 AALAGNIDMVKQQ
+409 AALAGNINEVKKQQ
-422 QQAANLAFKEGTSV
+422 IAANKAFKEGTSV
-436 TKEYNV
+436 TKEYGV

-447 QAQLDKAK
+447 QANLDKAK
-455 KGFNEMAVELGE
+455 KGFHEMAVELGQ

-477 SGTSAMMRVLSGLI
+477 TGTSAMMRVLSATI
-491 SFIGN
+491 SFISEY
-496 HKTIIITLT
+496 KVSIIAIT
-505 LAIIGYTAAVKANTI
+505 ASIAGYTIAVNAATIAEKAKVAWDKLMVFWNETVKASFIKLWATIKANPYAAVAAAVI
-520 AKITDAAFDKIA
+520 AVAAVVWDLTKKTRNLSQAEEDLISVEKRAIDIA
-532 NALIA
+532 ADEL
-537 TRRVVVLAASAAYNA
+537 S
-552 LTGNMVRARAATV
+552 
-565 LLNKTLK
+565 TLK
-572 LSPWGLAI
+572 MLYKRTQD
-580 AGVTALYGGL
+580 VTA
-590 ISLLQSVDDNRKAA
+590 STKDRKAA
-604 KRLAEEHRQ
+604 VDELQRIYPAYFAKL
-613 WIDSISNIDEA
+613 SDEA
-624 SNRYSSNE
+624 ILAGQAADQYER
-632 LTRLKALYKSAT
+632 LT
-644 DENAARK
+644 NA
-651 NRISAAQQMQ
+651 
-661 SLYPAI
+661 
-667 FSNFSNEAIMAGKA
+667 
-681 KSAYDKLTLSII
+681 II
-693 ANAKARAAA
+693 AKARAEGAR
-702 EKIKENEKKILDL
+702 EIIKENSKKIMQ
-715 EDEVRRN
+715 V
-722 EAWAHNAGVRADNAR
+722 
-737 EQQRKNNDRNSAQH
+737 
-751 AFMPAGVQTYGEQQ
+751 
-765 LSETIRDNTK
+765 
-775 QQEIANK
+775 QQERDEKVNQLYKDFPGLQYYIA
-782 NIEKANGQ
+782 
-790 INDLRTSNDRLAKI
+790 
-804 PGVSGL
+804 
-810 LTGGGNNPQTPNIS
+810 TGGGSVLEPGTGRVMSATEAATKFDYPARIVETIEKNTAAVIKGYEDSNEKLAKQVYDIESSTPRVS
-824 YTHGG
+824 FTPTAPTPAPYRPGG
-829 GGGRGNSDFTPP
+829 GGSGKGGGAHKSTTNKE
-841 DEKAERKA
+841 DEALKKMKEEIEALTAQKNDDITKLNDQYRKGDMKSYNDYVEKQYDRTKQYYGDVLA
-849 ETERKKKEREA
+849 VYKKYGQDQSKDAADVRTKQADDEAKHDKEMLERKKKSLEQQRDA
-860 RAAQRKKE
+860 DKMAAQMR
-868 QDAAKAKRLADRVA
+868 
-882 KQEYEQALKD
+882 
-892 TVEDRAN
+892 
-899 AETEALQLY
+899 
-908 KAGELGYYEY
+908 YYE
-918 LDRMANI
+918 
-925 EEEFWNSRLDTYEA
+925 
-939 FGKAESDDYA
+939 
-949 KDAKK
+949 
-954 LEEAKTKHEQQM
+954 
-966 TQIQITAA
+966 
-974 QQRRDQ
+974 
-980 AKLDAEMEF
+980 
-989 YNPDNKEAF
+989 PDSKIF
-998 HNQQWLNDR
+998 HNQQALDNELAKIDIEYLEKVR
-1007 RAKLELDYLQE
+1007 DLTVKNTKERA
-1018 VMKIH
+1018 
-1023 KEGSKEWLDA
+1023 DA
-1033 EKALDKAAKEEE
+1033 ELALEKAKQAEI
-1045 LRQRKQMEQNMSA
+1045 LRQRKKMDADLSA
-1058 WLYIYSQQGAKT
+1058 WLYIYSQKGAKD
-1070 RMDAELRVAKQL
+1070 RMDAELAVVDELHKQDKLNTEEVEAAK
-1082 YDQKLLKDE
+1082 
-1091 EYQEAR
+1091 
-1097 AAIEK
+1097 AAIRK
-1102 KYRDEVNSKTGTKA
+1102 KYRDEVNTKTGTKA

-1125 GAYEQQMKALED
+1125 DTYDKQMKALED
-1137 ARKQGLISQED
+1137 ARNHGLISQED

-1153 FQITQNYH
+1153 WQIVQNYH
-1161 NKVVELIKGQ
+1161 NKIVELIKGQ
-1171 GSEWSTMVTTLVE
+1171 GSEWATMVTTLVE
-1184 TWKAGFENLGST
+1184 SWKAGFEDLGST
-1196 LPEKLKSIADMASAA
+1196 LPEKLKTISDMAAAA
-1211 FAIMNEG
+1211 FAVMNAG
-1218 VKSYTA
+1218 VKSYTD

-1252 KKRKQL
+1252 KKKKKL

-1306 GYLLA
+1306 GYILG

-1343 GFTSRDPN
+1343 GFTARDPN

-1402 AIGQGAILGDMTAS
+1402 AIGQGAILGDMTVA

-1463 GFDRSWQHYQRMKNN
+1463 GFDRSWERYQRMKNN

>member
-60 SRQLDTARTA
+60 SRQLDNARTA

-78 AKLNES
+78 AKLNEA

-96 KADLDHMERGSAA
+96 KADLDHMERGSSA

-117 KRVKAEIKSVDAEL
+117 KRVKAEIKNVDAEL
-131 REHEGLLSRIN
+131 REHEGLLSRLN

-149 MSIASAAAAFTGIVF
+149 MSIASAAAAFTGLVF
-164 TARQAVQAYADMEGE
+164 TARQAVQAYADMEAE

-188 MTSSEV
+188 MTEEDV
-194 EKLNEAFKNMD
+194 EKLNESFKKMD

-223 GLQSQDDVLGFV
+223 GLQSQEDVLGFV
-235 KAANQINVALDDL
+235 TAANQINVALDDL
-248 GDGATLTLSK
+248 GEGATLTLSK

-267 RLGVEQSLLA
+267 SLGVEQSLLA

-289 TASAPYLANFAQRL
+289 TASAPYLAQFAQRL

-316 IMGFAAVLDS
+316 IIGFAAVLDS

-357 MDLQAFSKVLKEDT
+357 MDLQAFNKVLKEDT
-371 NEALLMLLERLNSL
+371 NEALLMLLERLHSL

-422 QQAANLAFKEGTSV
+422 QHAANVAFKEGTSV
-436 TKEYNV
+436 TKEYNI

-447 QAQLDKAK
+447 QAKLDKAK
-455 KGFNEMAVELGE
+455 KGFNEIAVELGE

-477 SGTSAMMRVLSGLI
+477 TGTSAMMHVLSSTI
-491 SFIGN
+491 SFISEYAA
-496 HKTIIITLT
+496 TIIST
-505 LAIIGYTAAVKANTI
+505 TAAIVAYTVVVNASNIAFQVQYYWVNYIIPAFKRLWTVIATNPYGALAAAIGLVVGLVIDLVARTDELSAAEKALNDVRED
-520 AKITDAAFDKIA
+520 ARKKIVDEQTELEILIDAAKDTTKSYKDQKAAVDK
-532 NALIA
+532 
-537 TRRVVVLAASAAYNA
+537 
-552 LTGNMVRARAATV
+552 
-565 LLNKTLK
+565 LNKTIPGFNGKIEATTRAFSYSKQALDAYIDSLIHLYEVEGAKEKFKEYGKERAGLVMEKKK
-572 LSPWGLAI
+572 LEKEIEEEKKRQEDDYKDMRENPYTPGVNPEDQ
-580 AGVTALYGGL
+580 AGITFGRIVGNKVALSRL
-590 ISLLQSVDDNRKAA
+590 ESKLDDVNRKLKYTDDAMQA
-604 KRLAEEHRQ
+604 LK
-613 WIDSISNIDEA
+613 DE
-624 SNRYSSNE
+624 YG
-632 LTRLKALYKSAT
+632 KDWY
-644 DENAARK
+644 
-651 NRISAAQQMQ
+651 AQDT
-661 SLYPAI
+661 
-667 FSNFSNEAIMAGKA
+667 GKP
-681 KSAYDKLTLSII
+681 KT
-693 ANAKARAAA
+693 
-702 EKIKENEKKILDL
+702 
-715 EDEVRRN
+715 
-722 EAWAHNAGVRADNAR
+722 
-737 EQQRKNNDRNSAQH
+737 
-751 AFMPAGVQTYGEQQ
+751 P
-765 LSETIRDNTK
+765 
-775 QQEIANK
+775 
-782 NIEKANGQ
+782 
-790 INDLRTSNDRLAKI
+790 TSDI
-804 PGVSGL
+804 TPP
-810 LTGGGNNPQTPNIS
+810 GGG
-824 YTHGG
+824 GRG
-829 GGGRGNSDFTPP
+829 RGGGRGNSDFTPP
-841 DEKAERKA
+841 NEKDERKA
-849 ETERKKKEREA
+849 EAERKKKEREA

-892 TVEDRAN
+892 TIEDRAN

-1082 YDQKLLKDE
+1082 YDQKLLNEE

-1116 KNQDFDDAK
+1116 KDQDFDDAK
-1125 GAYEQQMKALED
+1125 DTYEQQMKALED

-1171 GSEWSTMVTTLVE
+1171 GSEWATMVTSLVE

-1196 LPEKLKSIADMASAA
+1196 LPEKLKSIADMAAAA
-1211 FAIMNEG
+1211 FAVMNAG
-1218 VKSYTA
+1218 VKSYTD

-1232 ELAKVEKNYKAQID
+1232 ELAKVEKNYKAQIE
-1246 AAGNND
+1246 AAGDND
-1252 KKRKQL
+1252 KKRKKL

-1322 ALQIATIKKSH
+1322 AMQIATIKKQH
-1333 QAQQMGYYEG
+1333 QTQQMGYYEG
-1343 GFTSRDPN
+1343 GFTSRDTN

-1357 VVHANEFVANHNAV
+1357 VVHANEFVANHQAV
-1371 SNPQLLPVLRLIDQ
+1371 ANPQLLPVLRLIDQ

-1394 LTREDVSR
+1394 LTSEDVSR

-1416 QQRTAEQHDT
+1416 QQRTADQHDA